1 MTTFTTETKSQLAK
15 LLATENIRIEHKK
28 MPTAA
33 FDPKNRVLYC
43 PIWKDMTGYMYD
55 LLMGHEVGHALY
67 TPADGWHDAA
77 CSNGKNFKAFLNVV
91 EDARIEKK
99 IKRKYP
105 GLRPSFVNAYKE
117 LMAKDFFGLEGRDIN
132 GLSFINRLNLY
143 TKSDYTLTINFGAK
157 EKELVDRVR
166 AVETW
171 EDVLKITGEV
181 FAYAK
186 EEQKENEDLQWQF
199 PSSNGFGDG
208 DDEDDDYGDS
218 SDFGDEMSGQDGN
231 NSNSSEESDEEGD
244 QDGTTKSNS
253 DEQTEDGDFD
263 EFGDEINHEKYSEEF
278 DGFMGE
284 PTCETDNNFRRR
296 EVELLDD
303 KSKDY
308 VYVSLPTPNL
318 DRIITP
324 AARVHELIAKHYKK
338 VYENGNWYE
347 TKVTELCNEFK
358 KKNEKYISLLAKEF
372 EMRKAASRFSKAK
385 IATTGDIDISRL
397 YKYQVD
403 DNIFRKTMKIPNG
416 KSHGLVMIFDR
427 SGSMNDNMKGS
438 IEQMLVIAMFCRK
451 VNIPF
456 VVYGFG
462 NNIQG
467 RKIDFPEETYNR
479 FEIFS
484 NKTNELA
491 IGGVFL
497 REYMNSKMS
506 NAEFTKVFRNMV
518 ALMNSY
524 GSWRSNNREFS
535 MPDSEDLSNTPM
547 NEALIA
553 LEPITNQFRK
563 VNNLDIVNTVLI
575 HDGDSD
581 WFRGNYFVEKEDS
594 NNFGLSTRVYQAKY
608 ENVFV
613 VDKKLKKEFRLTSD
627 DDMQRLVMDWY
638 TAKTGSKI
646 FGFFIG
652 ASSHGYMKNMIWNGY
667 VDEKGEAFVKPNSWE
682 EKRAA
687 DEKIKGL
694 VRIMKKEKFLTSY
707 KKGYNKFFLIAGGK
721 ELEINDG
728 EFEFEQEGVKVSA
741 KKLANA
747 FMKFNEK
754 RQVNRVLVQKF
765 IEGIAI

>member
-1 MTTFTTETKSQLAK
+1 MTAFTQETKSQLAK

-43 PIWKDMTGYMYD
+43 PIWKNMSGYMYD

-67 TPADGWHDAA
+67 TPADGWHDASCA
-77 CSNGKNFKAFLNVV
+77 NGKNFKSFLNVV

-105 GLRPSFVNAYKE
+105 GLRSSFVTAYKE
-117 LMAKDFFGLEGRDIN
+117 LMQKDFFGIGGRDIN
-132 GLSFINRLNLY
+132 KMSFINRLNIY
-143 TKSDYTLTINFGAK
+143 TKSDYTANIQFGAK

-166 AVETW
+166 AVESW
-171 EDVLKITGEV
+171 EDVIKITGEV

-186 EEQKENEDLQWQF
+186 EEQEENEDLQWQF
-199 PSSNGFGDG
+199 PVSSGFG
-208 DDEDDDYGDS
+208 DDEDEGDDYGDS
-218 SDFGDEMSGQDGN
+218 SDFGDEIPGQDGN
-231 NSNSSEESDEEGD
+231 NSDSSEDSGEEGD
-244 QDGTTKSNS
+244 QDGTTKSDS
-253 DEQTEDGDFD
+253 EEKTKDGDVD
-263 EFGDEINHEKYSEEF
+263 EFGDEINHEKYSEEY
-278 DGFMGE
+278 DGVMGE
-284 PTCETDNNFRRR
+284 PTCETDDNFRRR

-308 VYVSLPTPNL
+308 VYVSFPTPNL
-318 DRIITP
+318 EKIVTP
-324 AARVHELIAKHYKK
+324 AARVHELITNHYQND
-338 VYENGNWYE
+338 YSEGNYFE
-347 TKVTELCNEFK
+347 TKLTQLCDEFK
-358 KKNEKYISLLAKEF
+358 KKNEKYVSLLAKEF
-372 EMRKAASRFSKAK
+372 EMRKAASKFSKAK

-403 DNIFRKTMKIPNG
+403 DNIFRKTMKMPKG
-416 KSHGLVMIFDR
+416 KSHGLVMMFDR
-427 SGSMNDNMKGS
+427 SGSMNENMKGS

-467 RKIDFPEETYNR
+467 RAIDFPGETYKR
-479 FEIFS
+479 FEMFS
-484 NKTNELA
+484 KGVNELA

-506 NAEFTKVFRNMV
+506 NAEFSKVFRNMV

-524 GSWRSNNREFS
+524 GSWRNNSREFS
-535 MPDSEDLSNTPM
+535 MPLSEDLSNTPM
-547 NEALIA
+547 NEAFIA
-553 LEPITNQFRK
+553 LEPVTQQFRK

-581 WFRGNYFVEKEDS
+581 WFRGHFFVNPE
-594 NNFGLSTRVYQAKY
+594 NNNGISTRSYYVNQ

-652 ASSHGYMKNMIWNGY
+652 GSTHGYMKNMIWNGY
-667 VDEKGEAFVKPNSWE
+667 VNEKGEGFTRPTNWE
-682 EKRAA
+682 EKVVV
-687 DEKIKGL
+687 DEKIKSL
-694 VRIMKKEKFLTSY
+694 VKIMKKEKFLTSY

-728 EFEFEQEGVKVSA
+728 DFEFESESEKVNA
-741 KKLANA
+741 KKLATA
-747 FMKFNEK
+747 FMRFNEK

>member
-1 MTTFTTETKSQLAK
+1 MTAFTQETKSQLAK

-43 PIWKDMTGYMYD
+43 PIWKNMSGFMYD

-77 CSNGKNFKAFLNVV
+77 CSNGKNFKSFLNVI

-105 GLRPSFVNAYKE
+105 GLRSSFVTAYKE
-117 LMAKDFFGLEGRDIN
+117 LMQKDFFGIGGRDIN
-132 GLSFINRLNLY
+132 KMSFINRLNIY
-143 TKSDYTLTINFGAK
+143 TKSDYTASIQFGAK

-166 AVETW
+166 AVESW

-186 EEQKENEDLQWQF
+186 EEQEENEELQWQF
-199 PSSNGFGDG
+199 PSSSGFG
-208 DDEDDDYGDS
+208 DDEDEGDDYGDS
-218 SDFGDEMSGQDGN
+218 SDFGDETPGQDGN
-231 NSNSSEESDEEGD
+231 NSNSSEESDGEGD
-244 QDGTTKSNS
+244 QDGTTKSDS
-253 DEQTEDGDFD
+253 DEKTEDGDVD
-263 EFGDEINHEKYSEEF
+263 EFGDEINHEKYSEEY
-278 DGFMGE
+278 DGVMGE

-303 KSKDY
+303 KSKNY
-308 VYVSLPTPNL
+308 VYVSFPTPNL
-318 DRIITP
+318 EKIVTP
-324 AARVHELIAKHYKK
+324 AVRVHELITNY
-338 VYENGNWYE
+338 YQNNYSEGTYFE
-347 TKVTELCNEFK
+347 TKLTQLCDEFK

-372 EMRKAASRFSKAK
+372 EMRKAASKFSKAK

-403 DNIFRKTMKIPNG
+403 DNIFRKTMKVPKG
-416 KSHGLVMIFDR
+416 KSHGLVMMFDR
-427 SGSMNDNMKGS
+427 SGSMNENLKGS

-467 RKIDFPEETYNR
+467 RAIDFPEEKYVYSNL
-479 FEIFS
+479 FS
-484 NKTNELA
+484 NNSNELA
-491 IGGVFL
+491 IRGVFL

-506 NAEFTKVFRNMV
+506 NAEFSKVFRNMV

-524 GSWRSNNREFS
+524 GSYRTGREFN
-535 MPDSEDLSNTPM
+535 MPLSEDLSNTPM
-547 NEALIA
+547 NEAFIA
-553 LEPITNQFRK
+553 LEPITQQFRK

-581 WFRGNYFVEKEDS
+581 WFRGQFYVNPE
-594 NNFGLSTRVYQAKY
+594 NNNGISTKTYYVNQ

-627 DDMQRLVMDWY
+627 EDMQRLVMDWY

-652 ASSHGYMKNMIWNGY
+652 ASSQGYMKNMIWNGY
-667 VDEKGEAFVKPNSWE
+667 VDEKGEGFTRPTNWE
-682 EKRAA
+682 EKVVV
-687 DEKIKGL
+687 DEKIKSL
-694 VRIMKKEKFLTSY
+694 VKTMKKEKFLTSY

-728 EFEFEQEGVKVSA
+728 DFEFEQEGNKVSA
-741 KKLANA
+741 KKLATA